1 MIAMH
6 LEMLPMAG
14 WAGDISSEWQDRFLT
29 NKGREVLRH
38 G

>member
-14 WAGDISSEWQDRFLT
+14 GAGDISSEWQDRISD
-29 NKGREVLRH
+29 K
-38 G
+38 

>member
-14 WAGDISSEWQDRFLT
+14 RAGDGSSEWQDRVSD
-29 NKGREVLRH
+29 K
-38 G
+38 

>member
-14 WAGDISSEWQDRFLT
+14 WVGDGSSEWQDRISD
-29 NKGREVLRH
+29 K
-38 G
+38 

>member
-14 WAGDISSEWQDRFLT
+14 WDGDGSSEWKDRISD
-29 NKGREVLRH
+29 K
-38 G
+38 

>member
-14 WAGDISSEWQDRFLT
+14 WAGDVSSEWQDRISD
-29 NKGREVLRH
+29 K
-38 G
+38 